1 MPAGGF
7 AGNPP
12 NAAAAQNKDSN
23 FFGWASNGDL
33 YFDGSD
39 LRRISSDGSNRTTLL
54 SEPAAQIVRSV
65 GCPVGRYI
73 VFVWPGH
80 AGSSKVNIWRVDAD
94 GADLRQLTHGTAD
107 IAPVCSPDGK
117 WLYYDDFG
125 NFRIMRVATDG
136 GTPEI
141 VPGTVMPN
149 TTFGAA
155 GLEISRD
162 GKLLAFLAARADLNS
177 PGEKTPKIA
186 LVPLD
191 AGPKPS
197 VRFLNT
203 DPRVADTAQF
213 TPAGE
218 AVVYPIREN
227 GADNLWLQPLD
238 GSQGRQITNFQS
250 DTIQIVAFSPDGKTL
265 GVMRSHVESD
275 VLLLH
280 DMGASPQ

>member
-1 MPAGGF
+1 
-7 AGNPP
+7 
-12 NAAAAQNKDSN
+12 
-23 FFGWASNGDL
+23 
-33 YFDGSD
+33 
-39 LRRISSDGSNRTTLL
+39 
-54 SEPAAQIVRSV
+54 
-65 GCPVGRYI
+65 
-73 VFVWPGH
+73 
-80 AGSSKVNIWRVDAD
+80 
-94 GADLRQLTHGTAD
+94 
-107 IAPVCSPDGK
+107 
-117 WLYYDDFG
+117 
-125 NFRIMRVATDG
+125 MRVATDG
-136 GTPEI
+136 DTPEI

-149 TTFGAA
+149 TTFGAP

-203 DPRVADTAQF
+203 DPRVADAAQF
-213 TPAGE
+213 TPGGE

-275 VLLLH
+275 VVLLR
-280 DMGASPQ
+280 DMGVLPQ